1 MARPRRLKVSLLSA
15 FAALLVL
22 GLVMVL
28 VLDRHDG
35 SGTTPAAAAV
45 QRTAGQPSASSI
57 YKGARDGVVSI
68 TFTGGQSTALG
79 SGIVLDKKGN
89 ILTNAHVIDGASKV
103 TVSFGADKSV
113 TRTAKVVGKDN
124 STDLAVIKVDPSGL
138 SLHPLSLGD
147 SSKASVG
154 DTAYAIGNPFGY
166 TDSFSEGIISGLD
179 RQITAPNGFGID
191 HVIQTD
197 AAINPGN
204 SGGPLLDSTGQV
216 IGINA
221 QIATDQSAAS
231 GEGSNSGVGFAI
243 PSNTAKTVVSQ
254 LESSGRVSHAY
265 LGVSTV
271 TVSGSLQGSL
281 TGANSGALVQS
292 VQSGSPADKADLQA
306 GDRRTDV
313 DGATVVLGGDV
324 IQAIDGKAIQ
334 NADGLAAAIGSHKP
348 GDSIQV
354 QVLRDG
360 QQKTFTVTLGSQPSK
375 APGS

>member
-1 MARPRRLKVSLLSA
+1 MARLLHLKVSLLSA
-15 FAALLVL
+15 FVALLVL

-28 VLDRHDG
+28 VLDRHD
-35 SGTTPAAAAV
+35 SSVTTPAVAAV

-68 TFTGGQSTALG
+68 TSTGGGSQGGSPFQPGGGQSTALG

-113 TRTAKVVGKDN
+113 TRTAKLVGKDN

-138 SLHPLSLGD
+138 SLHPLNLGD
-147 SSKASVG
+147 SSKVSVG

-204 SGGPLLDSTGQV
+204 SGGRLLDSTGQV

-221 QIATDQSAAS
+221 QIATDQSTAT

-243 PSNTAKTVVSQ
+243 PSNIAKTVVSQ
-254 LESSGRVSHAY
+254 LESSGRVSRAY

-271 TVSGSLQGSL
+271 TVSGPLQGSM

-292 VQSGSPADKADLQA
+292 VQSGSPADKAGLQA
-306 GDRRTDV
+306 GDRRQDV
-313 DGATVVLGGDV
+313 DGSAVVLGGDV
-324 IQAIDGKAIQ
+324 IQAIDGKATE
-334 NADGLAAAIGSHKP
+334 NADDLAAAIG
-348 GDSIQV
+348 
-354 QVLRDG
+354 
-360 QQKTFTVTLGSQPSK
+360 
-375 APGS
+375 